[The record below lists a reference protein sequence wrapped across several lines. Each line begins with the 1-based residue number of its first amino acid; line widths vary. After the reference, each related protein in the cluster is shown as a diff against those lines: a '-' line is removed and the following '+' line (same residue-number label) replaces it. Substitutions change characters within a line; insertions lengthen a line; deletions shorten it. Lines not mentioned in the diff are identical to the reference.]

1 MERGK
6 LMVLVGGQY
15 GSEGKG
21 AIARH
26 LAFDYNVHVRVG
38 SPNAGHTFYWDGVK
52 HVMQSIPCGWINPNA
67 KIVIG
72 RGALLNMKQLMKEL
86 VHIMH
91 RYPDFLDRLIIDE
104 NAGVLDEKFHEQEGG
119 VNGEMHRR
127 IGSTGEGVGPAR
139 VARINR
145 DPAQFRQFKDVA
157 EEYGLE
163 RCLRS
168 NTPSMLATWQDS
180 GHNILIEGTQ
190 GSALSWLHSYWPD
203 CTSIDTN
210 AAGIISEV
218 GIAPSRVTDVLLVCR
233 TYPIRV
239 AGNSG
244 PMRGEID
251 WDILNAMTGGYV
263 HPERTTVTKKIRR
276 VATWDDDL
284 FQQSCVLN
292 APTGIALTFADYI
305 DPSLSWCTDVDRV
318 MNSTAL
324 RNFILRHKIGNL
336 LYISTGPDSVVDLD
350 HAEDTIHKLDS
361 DGMTFAVEEG
371 EYTEGVM
378 G

>member
-1 MERGK
+1 MDKGK

-38 SPNAGHTFYWDGVK
+38 SPNAGHTFYWDGAK

-91 RYPDFLDRLIIDE
+91 WYPDFLDRLIIDE

-139 VARINR
+139 IARINR

-163 RCLRS
+163 KCLRI
-168 NTPSMLATWQDS
+168 NTPGVLAAWQDM
-180 GHNILIEGTQ
+180 GFNILIEGTQ
-190 GSALSWLHSYWPD
+190 GSALSLLHSYWPY

-244 PMRGEID
+244 PMQDEIS
-251 WDILNAMTGGYV
+251 WDTLRVATGGYV
-263 HPERTTVTKKIRR
+263 HPEHTTVTKKIRR
-276 VATWDDDL
+276 VAMWGDDL
-284 FQQSCVLN
+284 FQQSCILN

-305 DPSLSWCTDVDRV
+305 DPSLSGCTDVEKV
-318 MNSTAL
+318 MNSQPL
-324 RNFILRHKIGNL
+324 RNFVYKHDIGDIK
-336 LYISTGPDSVVDLD
+336 YISTGPDSVVNLD
-350 HAEDTIHKLDS
+350 CVDS
-361 DGMTFAVEEG
+361 DIMQVVKMGG
-371 EYTEGVM
+371 ED
-378 G
+378 

>member
-1 MERGK
+1 MGRGK

-38 SPNAGHTFYWDGVK
+38 SPNAGHTFYWDGAK

-86 VHIMH
+86 VHIM
-91 RYPDFLDRLIIDE
+91 RWYPDFLDRLIIDE

-163 RCLRS
+163 KCLWS
-168 NTPSMLATWQDS
+168 NTPRRLAEWQDNGS
-180 GHNILIEGTQ
+180 NILIEGTQ
-190 GSALSWLHSYWPD
+190 GSALSLLHSFWPY

-210 AAGIISEV
+210 AAGTISEV

-244 PMRGEID
+244 PMQGEID
-251 WDILNAMTGGYV
+251 WEVLSAMTGGYV

-292 APTGIALTFADYI
+292 APTGIALTFADYV
-305 DPSLSWCTDVDRV
+305 DPALSGSTDIEQVL
-318 MNSTAL
+318 NSHYL
-324 RNFILRHKIGNL
+324 HNFIHEHKIGGIQ
-336 LYISTGPDSVVDLD
+336 YISTGPDSVVNVDNWERGND
-350 HAEDTIHKLDS
+350 
-361 DGMTFAVEEG
+361 
-371 EYTEGVM
+371 
-378 G
+378 